1 MSIESCLNR
10 RDIWRGNRS
19 TITTRSVVP
28 TGFDELD
35 QCLPGGGWPLGAMT
49 EVLVKDINHS
59 PLWLIAPA
67 LSVLSKQARWQTW
80 ITPPHTPF
88 APALND
94 NGIELSRI
102 LLVRPSRQQD
112 ALWAAEES
120 LRSGGCSVVLFWTQ
134 HLGRT
139 PLRRL
144 QLAAERSQTWM
155 ICFCT
160 GPAVDPHTSAALRI
174 QCQPDPDG
182 IQLNILKCRGGRS
195 VNNLTLSR
203 RTPVQHIPSDM
214 SCCP

>member
-1 MSIESCLNR
+1 MSLKSCLNR
-10 RDIWRGNRS
+10 RDIWRGSQS
-19 TITTRSVVP
+19 TTTTCAVVS
-28 TGFDELD
+28 TGFDKLD
-35 QCLPGGGWPLGAMT
+35 QCLPGGGWPLGAIT
-49 EVLVKDINHS
+49 EILVKDINYS
-59 PLWLIAPA
+59 PMWLIAPT

-80 ITPPHTPF
+80 IAPPHIPF

-102 LLVRPSRQQD
+102 LLVRPSKQQD

-120 LRSGGCSVVLFWTQ
+120 LQSGGCSVVLFWTQ
-134 HLGRT
+134 HLSRI

-160 GPAVDPHTSAALRI
+160 GRIVDSHTNATLRI
-174 QCQPDPDG
+174 QCQPDPNG

-195 VNNLTLSR
+195 VSNLTLSR
-203 RTPVQHIPSDM
+203 RTPV
-214 SCCP
+214 

>member
-1 MSIESCLNR
+1 M
-10 RDIWRGNRS
+10 
-19 TITTRSVVP
+19 TTRTVVP

-59 PLWLIAPA
+59 PLWLMAPA

-80 ITPPHTPF
+80 IAPPHIPY

-94 NGIELSRI
+94 NGIELSRT
-102 LLVRPSRQQD
+102 LLVRPSKQQD

-120 LRSGGCSVVLFWTQ
+120 LRSGSCSVVLFWAQ
-134 HLGRT
+134 HLDRT
-139 PLRRL
+139 SLRRL
-144 QLAAERSQTWM
+144 QLAAEHGQAWM

-160 GPAVDPHTSAALRI
+160 DHTADSHTSAALRV
-174 QCQPDPDG
+174 QCQPHPDG
-182 IQLNILKCRGGRS
+182 TQLNILKCRGGRS
-195 VNNLTLSR
+195 VNNLMLSR
-203 RTPVQHIPSDM
+203 HIPVQHIPSDM

>member
-1 MSIESCLNR
+1 MLF
-10 RDIWRGNRS
+10 RS
-19 TITTRSVVP
+19 
-28 TGFDELD
+28 
-35 QCLPGGGWPLGAMT
+35 GWPLGAMT

-59 PLWLIAPA
+59 PLWLMAPA

-80 ITPPHTPF
+80 IAPPHIPF

-94 NGIELSRI
+94 NGIELSRT
-102 LLVRPSRQQD
+102 LLVRPSKQQA

-120 LRSGGCSVVLFWTQ
+120 LRSGSCSVVLFWAQ

-139 PLRRL
+139 SLRRL

-160 GPAVDPHTSAALRI
+160 DHTADSHTSAALRV

-182 IQLNILKCRGGRS
+182 TQLNILKCRGGRS
-195 VNNLTLSR
+195 VNNLPLSR
-203 RTPVQHIPSDM
+203 RCPAQHIPSDQ

>member
-28 TGFDELD
+28 AGYDEMA
-35 QCLPGGGWPLGAMT
+35 QCLPGGGWPLG
-49 EVLVKDINHS
+49 
-59 PLWLIAPA
+59 A

-80 ITPPHTPF
+80 ITPPHTPY

-203 RTPVQHIPSDM
+203 RIPVQHIPSDM
-214 SCCP
+214 GCCP

>member
-1 MSIESCLNR
+1 MSLESCLNR

-19 TITTRSVVP
+19 TIPTRTGIP
-28 TGFDELD
+28 AGFDKLD

-59 PLWLIAPA
+59 PLWLMAPA

-80 ITPPHTPF
+80 IAPPHIPF

-94 NGIELSRI
+94 NGIELSRT
-102 LLVRPSRQQD
+102 LLVRPSKQQD

-120 LRSGGCSVVLFWTQ
+120 LRSGSCSVVLFWAQ
-134 HLGRT
+134 HLDRT
-139 PLRRL
+139 SLRRL
-144 QLAAERSQTWM
+144 QLAAEHGQAWM

-160 GPAVDPHTSAALRI
+160 DHTADSHTSAALRV
-174 QCQPDPDG
+174 QCQPHPDG
-182 IQLNILKCRGGRS
+182 TQLNILKCRGGRS
-195 VNNLTLSR
+195 VNNLMLSR
-203 RTPVQHIPSDM
+203 HIPVQHIPSDM

>member
-1 MSIESCLNR
+1 VI
-10 RDIWRGNRS
+10 
-19 TITTRSVVP
+19 P
-28 TGFDELD
+28 TGFDKLD

-80 ITPPHTPF
+80 IAPPHIPF

-94 NGIELSRI
+94 NGIELSRT
-102 LLVRPSRQQD
+102 LLVRPSKQQD

-120 LRSGGCSVVLFWTQ
+120 LRSGSCSVVLFWAQ
-134 HLGRT
+134 HLDRT
-139 PLRRL
+139 SLRRL
-144 QLAAERSQTWM
+144 QLAAEHGQAWM

-160 GPAVDPHTSAALRI
+160 DHTADSHTSAALRV
-174 QCQPDPDG
+174 QCQPHPDG
-182 IQLNILKCRGGRS
+182 TQLNILKCRGGRS
-195 VNNLTLSR
+195 VNNLMLSR
-203 RTPVQHIPSDM
+203 HIPVQHIPSDM